1 VTSQGPVTLVNLR
14 AGVRDQKGK
23 WEVIGFANN
32 LFDREYLL
40 DGGNTGGAFGIPT
53 FIRGLPRLFG
63 VEAVVRF

>member
-1 VTSQGPVTLVNLR
+1 MTRRDAFGVVNLR
-14 AGVRDQKGK
+14 AGIRDQKGK

-32 LFDREYLL
+32 LFNQEYLL

-63 VEAVVRF
+63 VEAVARF